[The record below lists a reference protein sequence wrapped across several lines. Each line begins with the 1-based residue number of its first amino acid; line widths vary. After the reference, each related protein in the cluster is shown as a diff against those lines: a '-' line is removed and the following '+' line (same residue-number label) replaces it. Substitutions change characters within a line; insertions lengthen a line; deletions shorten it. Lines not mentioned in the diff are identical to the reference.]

1 MEVLTNKE
9 KVYVNKTNTKIY
21 IFGTGGHA
29 KSVIGII
36 EAEAKWEIS
45 GILDDPGY
53 QNKDFDIL
61 GYKIV
66 AYRNNMSHLK
76 QDDNL
81 MSTFVAV
88 GNNHSRAK
96 ITEDLITK
104 GFRIIS
110 ITHPAATV
118 MTKLPIG
125 DGTMIHAQ
133 AVIGPDCSI
142 GKGTIVS
149 ALTAVGHDSNVGDFV
164 HLTPGVLLG
173 GGVTIGDFSFL
184 GLGAVVFPGV
194 KIGKNVKVGANCVV
208 NKDLEDNVIVAG
220 NPARIIKKNIQS

>member
-1 MEVLTNKE
+1 MK
-9 KVYVNKTNTKIY
+9 KTNTKIF

-29 KSVIGII
+29 KSVISII
-36 EAEAKWEIS
+36 EAQARWEIS

-53 QNKDFDIL
+53 QKKDFDVL

-66 AYRNNMSHLK
+66 GYRNDMSHL
-76 QDDNL
+76 QQANI
-81 MSTFVAV
+81 MSAFVAV
-88 GNNHSRAK
+88 GNNHDRAK
-96 ITEDLITK
+96 ITDDLISK
-104 GFRIIS
+104 GVRIIH
-110 ITHPAATV
+110 IIHPAATV
-118 MTKLPIG
+118 MTNLPIG

-133 AVIGPDCSI
+133 AVIGADSRI
-142 GKGTIVS
+142 GKGAIIS
-149 ALTAVGHDSNVGDFV
+149 ALTVVGHDSYIGDYV

-184 GLGAVVFPGV
+184 GLGAVVYPGV

-220 NPARIIKKNIQS
+220 NPARVIKRNIPS